1 MVTENFIIEPT
12 CDKYFRN
19 ILHKIDTNESSKIQE
34 KFLEIDFQNEF
45 SSSLGT
51 FFVFVSFLL
60 FHLTIFC
67 PFRTPQGN
75 LSNKRKRG
83 HILELPK
90 VLQQMRI

>member
-1 MVTENFIIEPT
+1 MVTKNFIIEPT
-12 CDKYFRN
+12 A

-75 LSNKRKRG
+75 FSNKRKRIRE
-83 HILELPK
+83 HRLELPK